1 MPGLRWLSFRIPLAL
16 AAGLVVASSA
26 GHADTRIGGAV
37 FPDDLKIGNTSLKLN
52 GVGVRVFYH
61 LVDGY
66 ATGLY
71 VVSPGHDGTAIADG
85 PNPKVIYTEFLRDA
99 SLERVK
105 DEYDSIHARYCKIY
119 GCSEKNEASYAAFTG
134 HLAAAR
140 KGEAQLVLVTDQGVS
155 MQRNGVV
162 VASIDDPAFGKGM
175 VQSLLSAAAPTKG
188 FRDGLLGI
196 AN

>member
-1 MPGLRWLSFRIPLAL
+1 MSGLRRSSFGIGLAL

-26 GHADTRIGGAV
+26 GHADTKIGGAV

-61 LVDGY
+61 LVEGY

-71 VVSPGHDGTAIADG
+71 VVAPGHDGKALVEG

-99 SLERVK
+99 SLDRVK
-105 DEYDSIHARYCKIY
+105 DEYDSIHAHYCKLY
-119 GCSEKNEASYAAFTG
+119 GCDARNEASFAAFTA
-134 HLAAAR
+134 HLAPAK
-140 KGEAQLVLVTDQGVS
+140 KGEAQLLLVTDQGVS

-162 VASIDDPAFGKGM
+162 VVSIDDPGFGKGL
-175 VQSLLSAAAPTKG
+175 VQSLLSAAAPTDG
-188 FRDGLLGI
+188 FRDGLLG
-196 AN
+196 NVN

>member
-1 MPGLRWLSFRIPLAL
+1 MSGLRRSSFHIGLVL
-16 AAGLVVASSA
+16 VAGLVGASSA
-26 GHADTRIGGAV
+26 GHADTRVGGAV

-52 GVGVRVFYH
+52 GVGLRVFYH

-71 VVSPGHDGTAIADG
+71 VVSPAHDGKAIAEG
-85 PNPKVIYTEFLRDA
+85 PNPKVIYTEFLHDA

-105 DEYDSIHARYCKIY
+105 DEYDSIHARYCKLY
-119 GCSEKNEASYAAFTG
+119 ACNAQNEASYAAFTS
-134 HLAAAR
+134 HLAAAKR
-140 KGEAQLVLVTDQGVS
+140 GEAQLIVVTDQGVS

-162 VASIDDPAFGKGM
+162 VASIADPAFGVGL
-175 VQSLLSAAAPTKG
+175 VQSLLSAAAPTEG
-188 FRDGLLGI
+188 FRDGLLGT